1 MTEIDITKLSKRNL
15 LNDIDIFFFREKKEC
30 NYDLLKLKK
39 KDLIKLMLDY
49 NIPHITDEILK
60 EETLKIEK
68 NNRLKNIILY
78 NFHKYNNVDVDIL
91 LTTTTNEEFEK
102 IIEDHNL
109 TEEPSENDLQ
119 ELVKLIKNITA
130 LFKNYCLTTNKQF
143 NIKMFTL
150 PHILDVIKTDV

>member
-1 MTEIDITKLSKRNL
+1 MKEIDITKLTKRDL
-15 LNDIDIFFFREKKEC
+15 LNDVGIYLFKEKIEY
-30 NYDLLKLKK
+30 NQDLIKLKK

-49 NIPHITDEILK
+49 NIPHIDDEMLK
-60 EETLKIEK
+60 EETLSIEK

-78 NFHKYNNVDVDIL
+78 NFHKYNNVDINIL
-91 LTTTTNEEFEK
+91 LTSTTNEEFEK

-109 TEEPSENDLQ
+109 TEEPSEDDLH

-130 LFKNYCLTTNKQF
+130 LFKNYCLTTNKPF

-150 PHILDVIKTDV
+150 PHILDVIKADV